1 MRETV
6 RRPPSGG
13 IPSDT
18 VPAGTRS
25 RSKGDRDLIS
35 IVVPSHN
42 ERENIRELRDA
53 IDEALFDAPID
64 FELIVVDDSTDDT
77 WTVID
82 QLARE
87 DPRVSG
93 IRLARRFGQQAALV
107 AGFRFARGAAV
118 ITMDA
123 DLQHPPG
130 LIPELVRHWRDGV
143 PVVHTQRLDAD
154 VTRGLQRIT
163 SRWFYRLFSAF
174 TGVAMNEGA
183 GEFRLLD
190 RRVVDYIVRMTEGEV
205 FIRGVVSWLGFRSVT
220 VPFHAAPRHAG
231 RSAYSFRRRWR
242 MAATAII
249 SFSIL
254 PLRVGMVI
262 GFATAAISFLYL
274 IVALVVR
281 LRGGVPPGWASIVSF
296 TGFLFGVQF
305 VLIGLLGEYIGRIHL
320 ATKQRPP
327 FVVDHTTRTTD
338 RVSDSAMVADADVTE
353 RR

>member
-1 MRETV
+1 MTDVARWMGSSA
-6 RRPPSGG
+6 RPGQGDAS
-13 IPSDT
+13 
-18 VPAGTRS
+18 PAPARA
-25 RSKGDRDLIS
+25 GDREEGPLIS
-35 IVVPSHN
+35 VVVPSHN
-42 ERENIRELRDA
+42 EGENLRELRDA
-53 IDEALFDAPID
+53 ISAAVAGETFD

-77 WTVID
+77 WRVIE
-82 QLARE
+82 QLSKE
-87 DPRVSG
+87 DHRVSG
-93 IRLARRFGQQAALV
+93 VRLARRFGQQAALV

-123 DLQHPPG
+123 DLQHPPT
-130 LIPELVRHWRDGV
+130 LIPELVRHWREGA

-154 VTRGLQRIT
+154 VTSGVQRVT
-163 SRWFYRLFSAF
+163 SRWFYQLFSAL
-174 TGVAMNEGA
+174 TGVPMNEGA

-205 FIRGVVSWLGFRSVT
+205 FIRGVVSWLGFPSVT
-220 VPFHAAPRHAG
+220 VPFRAAPRLAG

-254 PLRVGMVI
+254 PLRIGMVI
-262 GFATAAISFLYL
+262 GFATAMLSFSYL
-274 IVALVVR
+274 LFALVVR

-327 FVVDHTTRTTD
+327 FVVDRTTTEVPERVDAGVSVRD
-338 RVSDSAMVADADVTE
+338 RG
-353 RR
+353 

>member
-1 MRETV
+1 M
-6 RRPPSGG
+6 RRPVATTPA
-13 IPSDT
+13 DT
-18 VPAGTRS
+18 GAAGTRA
-25 RSKGDRDLIS
+25 RGGTDRDLIS

-42 ERENIRELRDA
+42 ERGNIRALRDA
-53 IDEALFDAPID
+53 IETALLDETID
-64 FELIVVDDSTDDT
+64 FELIVVDDSTDET
-77 WTVID
+77 WMMID

-123 DLQHPPG
+123 DLQHPPT

-154 VTRGLQRIT
+154 ETRGLQRIT
-163 SRWFYRLFSAF
+163 SRWFYRLFSALS
-174 TGVAMNEGA
+174 GVAMNEGA

-205 FIRGVVSWLGFRSVT
+205 FIRGIVSWLGFPSVT

-231 RSAYSFRRRWR
+231 TSAYSFRRRWR

-262 GFATAAISFLYL
+262 GFGTAAISFLYL
-274 IVALVVR
+274 IFAFIVR

-327 FVVDHTTRTTD
+327 FVVDQTTRSIDAASET
-338 RVSDSAMVADADVTE
+338 SAVGDGEIAE